1 MRQVFGAT
9 LATASGVTNAQCG
22 MCSDL
27 LGRTWHRTKC
37 LQLPKAVIN
46 FPKKLGA

>member
-1 MRQVFGAT
+1 MVHMSRTCDAADEPSNVLAHMRQVFGAT

-27 LGRTWHRTKC
+27 LDGPH
-37 LQLPKAVIN
+37 
-46 FPKKLGA
+46 